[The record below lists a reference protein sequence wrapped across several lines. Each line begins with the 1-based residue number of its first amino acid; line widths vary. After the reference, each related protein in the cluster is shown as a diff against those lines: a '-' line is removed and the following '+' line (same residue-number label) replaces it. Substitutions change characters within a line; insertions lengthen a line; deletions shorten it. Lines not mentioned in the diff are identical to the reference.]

1 MHHVNKNKE
10 SITGHKPDV
19 SIRRLRLLI
28 ITSHGYGPQL
38 PRVSRYKQV

>member
-10 SITGHKPDV
+10 SVTGKKRDV
-19 SIRRLRLLI
+19 STRRLRPLI

-38 PRVSRYKQV
+38 PRVSHYKQV